1 MDGKTKAIVAHIFFI
16 GWIISFVINMNDKD
30 EIASFYL
37 RQTIILHLII
47 IMGWIPVLGNLLALA
62 AFVFLI
68 ISILSAFQNEM
79 KEIPFVGKYFQE
91 WFSGF

>member
-16 GWIISFVINMNDKD
+16 GWIISFVININDKD
-30 EIASFYL
+30 EITSYYL
-37 RQTIILHLII
+37 RQTLLLHLII
-47 IMGWIPVLGNLLALA
+47 MFGWIPVFGNLLALA

-68 ISILSAFQNEM
+68 ISLLSAIQNEQ
-79 KEIPFVGKYFQE
+79 KEIPFVGSYFQE